1 MNSIEEFKKSELNG
15 LSSFNVES
23 EYDCP
28 NCSGSLIFETSE
40 ASNYDVEAHGLYMR
54 LSCNRC
60 SYYVQVTGAIDY
72 VQRKDENENWL
83 NPDDDGYDDLYDV
96 WEWYEWS
103 LYYDDE
109 LNAVCY
115 EITDSKDRSIRYVCE
130 DPEFK
135 ENKPEMVD
143 SNELLTTFKTD
154 LKGQFPMLPE
164 AIINWYSSTYEYL
177 LDKLDDYMDRLADG
191 EKSGENYIYFGIA
204 NGIYIKWDKLS
215 YESGECPDYYCLQE
229 IVDEDVDDSDFPPL
243 TEEEK
248 QLFHKMEHDIIKWL
262 NTNFDEISLYE

>member
-229 IVDEDVDDSDFPPL
+229 IV
-243 TEEEK
+243 
-248 QLFHKMEHDIIKWL
+248 HYKMA
-262 NTNFDEISLYE
+262 